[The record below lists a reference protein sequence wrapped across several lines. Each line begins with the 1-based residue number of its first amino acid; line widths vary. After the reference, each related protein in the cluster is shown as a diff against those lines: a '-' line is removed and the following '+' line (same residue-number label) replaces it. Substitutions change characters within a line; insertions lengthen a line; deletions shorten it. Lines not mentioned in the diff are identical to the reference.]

1 MSFYF
6 GLTSLPYR
14 CPWAYYTGLFW
25 TLRSSLLGTSPR
37 KNYAANIA
45 AKNHAG
51 TDALI
56 DRRIRELCLNAD
68 MISPFSFQ
76 AVQPCSYDVHL
87 GPCAKIEV
95 PGGLKDID
103 LSRYTPESP
112 LFIEPGTFLLGET
125 VEYVRLPDN
134 VEAHLHLVSSRARE
148 GLNHMLSGLVDCGF
162 QGRLTLELKNNLQYG
177 AIPLYPNLRI
187 AQLTF
192 FEYPENARR
201 PYRGRYFGDSQVSG
215 YKDGEDLLRL

>member
-1 MSFYF
+1 MTFYF

-14 CPWAYYTGLFW
+14 CPWAYYTGLFS
-25 TLRSSLLGTSPR
+25 TLRSSSLGTSPR
-37 KNYAANIA
+37 NDYAANIA
-45 AKNHAG
+45 AKNHEG
-51 TDALI
+51 TGALI

-87 GPCAKIEV
+87 GPLAKIETRD
-95 PGGLKDID
+95 GFKDVD
-103 LSRYTPESP
+103 LSVYTSKNP
-112 LFIEPGTFLLGET
+112 LYIKPGTFLLGET

-162 QGRLTLELKNNLQYG
+162 EGRLTLELKNNLQYS

-192 FEYPENARR
+192 FEYAEKARR
-201 PYRGRYFGDSQVSG
+201 PYRGRYFGDTQVSA
-215 YKDGEDLLRL
+215 YKHGPDVLRT

>member
-1 MSFYF
+1 M
-6 GLTSLPYR
+6 
-14 CPWAYYTGLFW
+14 
-25 TLRSSLLGTSPR
+25 LGTSPR
-37 KNYAANIA
+37 KTYAANIA

-95 PGGLKDID
+95 PGGFKDLD